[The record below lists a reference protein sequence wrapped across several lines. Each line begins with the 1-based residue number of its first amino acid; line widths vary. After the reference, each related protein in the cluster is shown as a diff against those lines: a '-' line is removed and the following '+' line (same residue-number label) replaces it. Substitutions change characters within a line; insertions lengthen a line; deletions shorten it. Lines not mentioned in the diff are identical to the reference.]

1 MRLLIAI
8 VTLLVPFYGI
18 TASSPLVFAQ
28 KHSYHSKAHKSARDY
43 FIHLP
48 ESYHTNKNKKYP
60 ILYVLHGQTDTIG
73 AVASTQAIDND
84 IPEMIIVGVQSQ
96 GKELRPVILSDGT
109 TNQQGQSFKSFFL
122 GELIPHI
129 KQQYR
134 VADFSILT
142 GHSNS
147 GRFVLNSLLDD
158 ANLFDAY
165 FASSPSIED
174 NLINNR
180 VKQQK
185 PKLAA
190 TNTKLVLTLANEGDH
205 MQKPYEELVSL
216 FTQASSGGSFFYH
229 KHYPEQSHGS
239 SYLVSQL
246 FALRS
251 LFEGWRPNW
260 DIKMKGVSSV
270 IEHNNELA
278 QRFGFDI
285 EIPALEW
292 LQMSFV
298 FSRWQSAEGDK
309 KAEEVVEYALMNYPN
324 IADEFFDIVEQL
336 DLNGLKQPSKNFHQ
350 LLCLKLKDHK
360 ECNGLTISQPRPEV
374 KALPISTQEQQRIA
388 GRYRYDTDMLF
399 TIFSENNRVFMQYLD
414 GDRMEVFRTGENQY
428 VRKEYH
434 RKFRFEKLKGDDSA
448 SLVFGING
456 ETEHVRK
463 RMPDGEKLPFE
474 FIISGE
480 FSKAEFLYTKLL
492 QEVPTYKNHAE
503 YVLLGYADKLNSNNK
518 SKLALELYE
527 MCSRL
532 FATSLSLIKLAE
544 HYERIHQVK
553 KAIASL
559 QKAQE
564 IEPKN
569 LAVLQALE
577 KLGVKP

>member
-8 VTLLVPFYGI
+8 VTLLLPVCE
-18 TASSPLVFAQ
+18 ASVSTPLIFAE
-28 KHSYHSKAHKSARDY
+28 KYSLHSKAHDSDRDY
-43 FIHLP
+43 FVHLP
-48 ESYHTNKNKKYP
+48 ESYHSNKDRKYP
-60 ILYVLHGQTDTIG
+60 VIYVLHGQTDTIG

-109 TNQQGQSFKSFFL
+109 TNQQGESFKSFFL
-122 GELIPHI
+122 DELIPHI
-129 KQQYR
+129 EQQYR
-134 VADFSILT
+134 IADFSILT

-147 GRFVLNSLLDD
+147 GRFVLNTLLDD
-158 ANLFDAY
+158 PSQFSVY

-174 NLINNR
+174 NLINDR

-185 PKLAA
+185 TNLASS
-190 TNTKLVLTLANEGDH
+190 NTRLVLTLANEGDH
-205 MQKPYEELVSL
+205 MEKPYSELVSL
-216 FTQASSGGSFFYH
+216 FSAPKIGGLRFYH
-229 KHYPEQSHGS
+229 KHYPEQNHGS
-239 SYLVSQL
+239 NYIVSQL
-246 FALRS
+246 FALRNV
-251 LFEGWRPNW
+251 FEGWRPSW
-260 DIKMKGVSSV
+260 DIKMKGVSAV
-270 IEHNNELA
+270 QQHNKELRE
-278 QRFGFDI
+278 RFGFDI
-285 EIPALEW
+285 EIPPLEW

-309 KAEEVVEYALMNYPN
+309 KAEEVVEYALKNYPN

-336 DLNGLKQPSKNFHQ
+336 DLNGLKQPSKNFRQ
-350 LLCLKLKDHK
+350 LLCRKLKDHK

-399 TIFSENNRVFMQYLD
+399 TIFSENNRVFMRYLD
-414 GDRMEVFRTGENQY
+414 EDRMEVFRIGENQY

-434 RKFRFEKLKGDDSA
+434 RKFRFEKLKGDDST

-456 ETEHVRK
+456 ETEQVRK
-463 RMPDGEKLPFE
+463 RMSDGEKLPFE

-480 FSKAEFLYTKLL
+480 FSKAESLYTKLI

-518 SKLALELYE
+518 SKLAIELYE

-532 FATSLSLIKLAE
+532 FATSLSLIRLAE

-559 QKAQE
+559 QKARE